1 MILQRDSKLFKF
13 LTWHNDFAKF
23 RMIER
28 GSTDTCEVLRLAL
41 VSLIITTAA
50 TLTALILLS
59 CVGTAIGW
67 FIASLLHGF
76 MVPEGLAVMGIAL
89 VGGAL
94 LFFLVFFLSIFL
106 SKIDFSPVIT
116 ESVRS
121 KLDKICTFIEVK

>member
-13 LTWHNDFAKF
+13 LTWHNDYAKF
-23 RMIER
+23 RMIEH

-50 TLTALILLS
+50 TLSALIILS

-76 MVPEGLAVMGIAL
+76 MVPEGLAVAGIAL
-89 VGGAL
+89 GGVL
-94 LFFLVFFLSIFL
+94 LFFLFL
-106 SKIDFSPVIT
+106 PV
-116 ESVRS
+116 
-121 KLDKICTFIEVK
+121 

>member
-13 LTWHNDFAKF
+13 LTWHNDYAKF
-23 RMIER
+23 RMIES
-28 GSTDTCEVLRLAL
+28 GSTDTCEVLKLAF

-50 TLTALILLS
+50 TLSALIILS
-59 CVGTAIGW
+59 CVGAAIGW
-67 FIASLLHGF
+67 FIASLLHGL
-76 MVPEGLAVMGIAL
+76 MVPEGLAVMGLAL

-94 LFFLVFFLSIFL
+94 IFFLVFFL

>member
-13 LTWHNDFAKF
+13 LTWHNDYAKF
-23 RMIER
+23 RMIQS
-28 GSTDTCEVLRLAL
+28 GSTDTCEVLKLAF
-41 VSLIITTAA
+41 VSLIITTAV
-50 TLTALILLS
+50 TLSALILLS

-76 MVPEGLAVMGIAL
+76 VVPEGLAVMGIAL

-94 LFFLVFFLSIFL
+94 LFFL

>member
-13 LTWHNDFAKF
+13 LTWHNDYAKF
-23 RMIER
+23 RMIQS
-28 GSTDTCEVLRLAL
+28 GSTDTCEVLKLAL
-41 VSLIITTAA
+41 VSLIITASA

-76 MVPEGLAVMGIAL
+76 VVPEGLAVMGIAL

-94 LFFLVFFLSIFL
+94 LFFL

>member
-13 LTWHNDFAKF
+13 LTWHNDHARF
-23 RMIER
+23 RMTEH

-50 TLTALILLS
+50 TLTALILLFLLS
-59 CVGTAIGW
+59 CVGAAIGW

-76 MVPEGLAVMGIAL
+76 MVPEGLALMGIAL
-89 VGGAL
+89 VGGVL
-94 LFFLVFFLSIFL
+94 LFFLFFFLSR
-106 SKIDFSPVIT
+106 IDFSPVIT

>member
-28 GSTDTCEVLRLAL
+28 GSTDTCEVLKLAF
-41 VSLIITTAA
+41 VSLIITTAV
-50 TLTALILLS
+50 TFTALILLS

-76 MVPEGLAVMGIAL
+76 MVPEGLAVMGLAL

-94 LFFLVFFLSIFL
+94 LFFLFFFL

>member
-23 RMIER
+23 RMIEH

-50 TLTALILLS
+50 TLSALIILS

-76 MVPEGLAVMGIAL
+76 MVPEGLAVAGIAL
-89 VGGAL
+89 GGVL
-94 LFFLVFFLSIFL
+94 LFFLFL
-106 SKIDFSPVIT
+106 PV
-116 ESVRS
+116 
-121 KLDKICTFIEVK
+121 

>member
-23 RMIER
+23 RMIEH

-50 TLTALILLS
+50 TLPALIILS

-94 LFFLVFFLSIFL
+94 LFFLFFFLSR
-106 SKIDFSPVIT
+106 IDFSPVIT

>member
-23 RMIER
+23 RMIEH

-41 VSLIITTAA
+41 MSLFITTAA
-50 TLTALILLS
+50 TLSALIILS

-76 MVPEGLAVMGIAL
+76 MLPEGLAVVGIAL

-94 LFFLVFFLSIFL
+94 LFFVFFFLSR
-106 SKIDFSPVIT
+106 IDFSPVIT

>member
-13 LTWHNDFAKF
+13 LTWHNDHAKF
-23 RMIER
+23 RMIES
-28 GSTDTCEVLRLAL
+28 GSTDTCEVLKLAL
-41 VSLIITTAA
+41 VSLIITASA

-94 LFFLVFFLSIFL
+94 LFFLVFFLS
-106 SKIDFSPVIT
+106 KIDFSPVIT

>member
-13 LTWHNDFAKF
+13 LTWHSDYARF
-23 RMIER
+23 RMIES
-28 GSTDTCEVLRLAL
+28 GSTDTCEVLKLAL
-41 VSLIITTAA
+41 VSLIITTAV

-59 CVGTAIGW
+59 CVGAAIGW

-76 MVPEGLAVMGIAL
+76 MVPEGLAGLGIML

-94 LFFLVFFLSIFL
+94 LFFLFFFL

>member
-13 LTWHNDFAKF
+13 LTWHNNYAKF
-23 RMIER
+23 RMIES
-28 GSTDTCEVLRLAL
+28 GSTDTCEVLKLAF
-41 VSLIITTAA
+41 VSLIITTSV
-50 TLTALILLS
+50 TLIALIMLS
-59 CVGTAIGW
+59 CVGAAIGW

-76 MVPEGLAVMGIAL
+76 MVPEGLAVMGVML
-89 VGGAL
+89 VGCAL
-94 LFFLVFFLSIFL
+94 LFFVFFFL

>member
-13 LTWHNDFAKF
+13 LTWHNDYAKF
-23 RMIER
+23 RMIQS
-28 GSTDTCEVLRLAL
+28 GSTDTCEVLKLAF
-41 VSLIITTAA
+41 VSLIITTAV
-50 TLTALILLS
+50 TLSALILLS

-76 MVPEGLAVMGIAL
+76 VVPEGLAVMGIAL

-94 LFFLVFFLSIFL
+94 LFFLFFFLSR
-106 SKIDFSPVIT
+106 IDFSPVIT